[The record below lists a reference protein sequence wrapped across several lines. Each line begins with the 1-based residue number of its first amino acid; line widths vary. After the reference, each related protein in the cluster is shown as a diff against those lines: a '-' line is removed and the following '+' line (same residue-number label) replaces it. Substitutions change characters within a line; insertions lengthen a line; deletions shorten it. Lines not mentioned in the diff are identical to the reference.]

1 MILSYSKKFIKQ
13 YSKQSPKIKDK
24 FIERQ
29 GILVI
34 NPFHPFLNNHQLSG
48 KYIGCK
54 SINITGDIRAV
65 FEEINNNH
73 IEFVTIGSHSE
84 LYS

>member
-1 MILSYSKKFIKQ
+1 MFLSYSKKFIKQ
-13 YSKQSPKIKDK
+13 YSKQSSQIKDK

-29 GILVI
+29 GLFVT
-34 NPFHPFLNNHQLSG
+34 NLFHPLLNNHRLSG
-48 KYIGCK
+48 EYAGCR

-65 FEEINNNH
+65 FEELSENH
-73 IEFVTIGSHSE
+73 VEFVAIGSHSE